1 MQFHLRARNWC
12 RTIQLFLVLAAS
24 ILSADR
30 QVLLAQEPSPTEE
43 LLQAD
48 RIFDP
53 AHIVEVRIEI
63 KAEDWR
69 KLCSQSRQILQAL
82 GGQSSAKPFTYFRA
96 NVTIDGKQIDNVGV
110 RKKGFLGSLDSV
122 RPSLKIK
129 FDEYVDQEPSVGFD
143 RLTLNNNK
151 QDPSRLSQYLTYKI
165 FNESG
170 TVASRCNFARVTV
183 NGKYLGIYSNVEP
196 IKPPFLKSRF
206 GDDSGALFEGTI
218 VDFVPDSVERFEKKN
233 DHAEFTHI
241 RELAEVMDRD
251 EFTLEQVDELLDVQ
265 AFVKFWATESLI
277 GFWDG
282 YTNNQNNFFLYR
294 HPAKKKFYFI
304 PWGADSSFAE
314 TVPMAQFKA
323 EVKSV
328 HSKSVLANRLYFFP
342 EIQELYFKT
351 LNELLEDHWQEEALI
366 AEIDKTVELLRE
378 HVLAKNRGFDRAVRR
393 VKSFILGRRATIERD
408 LPGGV
413 ANITLGPRRPISLK
427 ITGAASGTFSTHWS
441 ETSSKNPTETGE
453 AQLEVVFHGQ
463 PIEFNVLGVT
473 AEPNK
478 DPNNRESDGRPSPS
492 IVFHG
497 RRKSNNQQWM
507 LTLVTSSAAFHASS
521 DPAPVNGIVIEG
533 NPLWFF
539 AKLMLS
545 RNKLNNLILVD
556 GTVTFDQAKREVGA
570 PVSGTVKVSFG
581 AFQGGDNMP
590 RR

>member
-1 MQFHLRARNWC
+1 
-12 RTIQLFLVLAAS
+12 VVS
-24 ILSADR
+24 ISSADR
-30 QVLLAQEPSPTEE
+30 LVLLAQEPPPPQD

-48 RIFDP
+48 QIFDP
-53 AHIVEVRIEI
+53 AHLVEVSIEI
-63 KAEDWR
+63 KDEDWR

-82 GGQSSAKPFTYFRA
+82 GGQSNAKPFTYFPA
-96 NVTIDGKQIDNVGV
+96 NVTIDGKQINNVGV
-110 RKKGFLGSLDSV
+110 RKKGFLGSLDSI

-129 FDEYVDQEPSVGFD
+129 FDEYVDQQPSVGFD

-151 QDPSRLSQYLTYKI
+151 QDPSRLSQYLAYKL

-196 IKPPFLKSRF
+196 VKPPFLKNRF

-218 VDFVPDSVERFEKKN
+218 VDFLPDSVERFEKKN
-233 DHAEFTHI
+233 DQADFKYI
-241 RELAEVMDRD
+241 RDLAEIMDRD
-251 EFTLEQVDELLDVQ
+251 EFTLEEVDELLDVR

-282 YTNNQNNFFLYR
+282 YTNNQNNFYVYR
-294 HPAKKKFYFI
+294 HPANKKLYFI
-304 PWGADSSFAE
+304 PWGVDSAFAD
-314 TVPMAQFKA
+314 TVPMGQFKA

-328 HSKSVLANRLYFFP
+328 HSKAVLANRLYYRP

-378 HVLAKNRGFDRAVRR
+378 HVMANNRGFDRAVAR
-393 VKSFILGRRATIERD
+393 VKSFIRGRRATIEKD
-408 LPGGV
+408 LPDGV
-413 ANITLGPRRPISLK
+413 AKITLGPRRPISLE
-427 ITGAASGTFSTHWS
+427 ITGTATGTFSTVWS
-441 ETSSKNPTETGE
+441 DTSPKNPTKTGE
-453 AQLEVVFHGQ
+453 AQLDVVYKGE
-463 PIEFNVLGVT
+463 PLEFNVLGVT

-478 DPNNRESDGRPSPS
+478 DPNNREADGQKSPS

-507 LTLVTSSAAFHASS
+507 LTLVTNSASFHASS
-521 DPAPVNGIVIEG
+521 KPASVQGIVIEG

-545 RNKLNNLILVD
+545 KNKLNNLILVD
-556 GTVTFDQAKREVGA
+556 GTATFDEAKREAGA
-570 PVSGTVKVSFG
+570 PVSGNVKISFG
-581 AFQGGDNMP
+581 AFRGGDNMP